1 VLRRLAYMLALSM
14 VLLSGCGVQEKDR
27 LAIARIIESRSRA
40 LNSRDISLYLSSV
53 SPDYSDKGKDFPR
66 LRESIASNFNNVE
79 KLSYQP
85 VEHTISIHGNRAEVS
100 GTYRMKISARGKEL
114 ALDGS
119 EHIKLAR
126 GPEGWKIIAGL

>member
-1 VLRRLAYMLALSM
+1 MLALSM